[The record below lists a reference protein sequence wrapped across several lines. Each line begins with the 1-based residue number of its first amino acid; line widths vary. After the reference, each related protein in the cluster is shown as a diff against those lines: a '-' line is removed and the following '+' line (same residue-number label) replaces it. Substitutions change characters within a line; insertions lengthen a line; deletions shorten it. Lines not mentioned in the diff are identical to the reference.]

1 MRLEI
6 IEKAKKIRVL
16 LLDVDG
22 VLTDGS
28 IFYLSGRQE
37 IKAFFVHDG
46 LGIRMANR
54 AGILVAFVSAR
65 ESEMVA
71 RRASELQ
78 VAEVHQRVE
87 DKISLW
93 EGLLDRYQ
101 LSPEN
106 VAVMGDDLTDLPL
119 LSRAGLSIAVANA
132 VEEVKGRV
140 DLVTEHEGGRGAV
153 REVTDLLLR
162 AQGQYEEQLSR
173 YLDK

>member
-1 MRLEI
+1 MRPEI
-6 IEKAKKIRVL
+6 IEKAKKIRML

-28 IFYLSGRQE
+28 ILYGSGRQE
-37 IKAFFVHDG
+37 MKAFFVQDG
-46 LGIRMANR
+46 LGIRMAGR

-78 VAEVHQRVE
+78 VSEVHQRAE

-93 EGLLDRYQ
+93 ERLLEKYQ

-119 LSRAGLSIAVANA
+119 LGRAGLSIAVANA
-132 VEEVKGRV
+132 VKEVKGRV
-140 DLVTEHEGGRGAV
+140 DLVTAHEGGRGAV
-153 REVTDLLLR
+153 REVTDLLLQ
-162 AQGQYEEQLSR
+162 AQGQYGEELGR
-173 YLDK
+173 YLA